1 MLCFLLIPFHVQA
14 EEHLQNCDVDDLKQ
28 VLKAWNA
35 PVLQRE
41 VNDQGVVY
49 YAQWD
54 GERPVTTYG
63 IRIVANEQGE
73 IKYMQISSLYGNPDF
88 FRIGLESFPA
98 EAVENRA
105 EVIKWLDSNLDGE
118 TIHTIKCTV
127 GTVELELAPIGVLI
141 VRPADQ
147 TESAVITNHSVDRQS
162 FDHKPGIAGSNAYDL
177 TIGAEDSGLTVG
189 KRQVTS
195 DGYSWLITGSSLYG
209 SYTISVETNK
219 QYEIHRAVFSHA
231 GNDVTFFPWAV
242 TLPFEA
248 ADIDGVTAWVNAC
261 QKASRLDT
269 LITGDAVWTYKPH
282 DNGQHG
288 GVLTLTVDTFEEYSL
303 YLLDQIE

>member
-1 MLCFLLIPFHVQA
+1 MLYGLIIGIVLGLLVHKCLKKRQA
-14 EEHLQNCDVDDLKQ
+14 ERGGKIPYSRGGT
-28 VLKAWNA
+28 VLACCI
-35 PVLQRE
+35 
-41 VNDQGVVY
+41 VV
-49 YAQWD
+49 
-54 GERPVTTYG
+54 V
-63 IRIVANEQGE
+63 I
-73 IKYMQISSLYGNPDF
+73 L
-88 FRIGLESFPA
+88 IGLF
-98 EAVENRA
+98 RT
-105 EVIKWLDSNLDGE
+105 DGQDP
-118 TIHTIKCTV
+118 TPPSAS
-127 GTVELELAPIGVLI
+127 GTVPVATTPVETSTPDPTTTPMV
-141 VRPADQ
+141 
-147 TESAVITNHSVDRQS
+147 
-162 FDHKPGIAGSNAYDL
+162 KPGIKGSNAYDL
-177 TIGAEDSGLTVG
+177 SIGAKDNGLDVG
-189 KRQVTS
+189 GRQATS

-261 QKASRLDT
+261 QKASRSDT